1 MSKFSSRNTFDSF
14 IPVNNVSKFTPMV
27 RQMERANSIVAL
39 ISQFEKKPIENE
51 VMKIQP
57 EQKDTAIKQEAI
69 DELKKD
75 DDEIVAIVENTD
87 PIIEITE
94 MYPKEND
101 IEIEKSIQNEIKL
114 KHQGFRTPKMKLI
127 VDEIVLNLRKKK
139 FKENGWSN

>member
-1 MSKFSSRNTFDSF
+1 MSKFSSRNTSDSF
-14 IPVNNVSKFTPMV
+14 LPINNAAKFTPMTK
-27 RQMERANSIVAL
+27 QIERANSIVAL
-39 ISQFEKKPIENE
+39 IAQFDKKPIENE

-57 EQKDTAIKQEAI
+57 EPMDTAIKQQAI

-75 DDEIVAIVENTD
+75 DDPIVENTD

-94 MYPKEND
+94 IYPKEND

>member
-27 RQMERANSIVAL
+27 RQMERANSIAAL
-39 ISQFEKKPIENE
+39 ISQFEKRPIENE

-57 EQKDTAIKQEAI
+57 EPKDTAIKQEAI

-75 DDEIVAIVENTD
+75 DDEIVPIVENTD

-94 MYPKEND
+94 IYPKEND

>member
-14 IPVNNVSKFTPMV
+14 IPVNNVSKFTPMA
-27 RQMERANSIVAL
+27 RQIERANSIVAL
-39 ISQFEKKPIENE
+39 IAQFDKKPIENE

-57 EQKDTAIKQEAI
+57 EPMDNAIKQEAI
-69 DELKKD
+69 IELKKD
-75 DDEIVAIVENTD
+75 DDPIVENTD

-94 MYPKEND
+94 IYPKEND